1 MDKIIKK
8 LPEKFPAILFDRDL
22 SINEKGSFYE
32 QEVKLSMPKGFD
44 LLVKVEAVSVNPIDT
59 KLRQSD
65 PDIFKQKILGYDA
78 YGEVA
83 AVGEK
88 AAQFSIGE
96 KIYYAGSSQ
105 RPGSDQKYQLVDSR
119 LVGKAPKNLSAD
131 QIAAMPL
138 TTITAYEILIDHLL
152 LKFKKN
158 YASGKKILI
167 INGAGGVGSIL
178 IQLSAYLG
186 LEVFTTAHSQQ
197 AKKWLKQY
205 PIKKIFDYT
214 LLDSDNDFKKMS
226 FDYIVFLYD
235 PSVYLDKVIRH
246 IKPFGRLVSIVG
258 TDKGLHLGYLKNIG
272 AQFSWEYMFAKS
284 DFDVDKKSQ
293 GVILNNLADMFD
305 SGVLKSTVNVC
316 FKSIN
321 AENLRRAH
329 LLVEQGQTV
338 GKVVLLGSF
347 GENS

>member
-1 MDKIIKK
+1 
-8 LPEKFPAILFDRDL
+8 
-22 SINEKGSFYE
+22 
-32 QEVKLSMPKGFD
+32 
-44 LLVKVEAVSVNPIDT
+44 
-59 KLRQSD
+59 
-65 PDIFKQKILGYDA
+65 
-78 YGEVA
+78 
-83 AVGEK
+83 
-88 AAQFSIGE
+88 
-96 KIYYAGSSQ
+96 SSQ

-119 LVGKAPKNLSAD
+119 LVGKAPKNLSAG

-197 AKKWLKQY
+197 AKKMAQAV
-205 PIKKIFDYT
+205 PDQKKFLIT
-214 LLDSDNDFKKMS
+214 LFWILIMILKKMS

-258 TDKGLHLGYLKNIG
+258 TDKGLHLGYLKKHWCTIFLG
-272 AQFSWEYMFAKS
+272 
-284 DFDVDKKSQ
+284 
-293 GVILNNLADMFD
+293 IH
-305 SGVLKSTVNVC
+305 VC
-316 FKSIN
+316 
-321 AENLRRAH
+321 
-329 LLVEQGQTV
+329 
-338 GKVVLLGSF
+338 
-347 GENS
+347 